1 MFITQL
7 FETKQLNMYNYLLKF
22 ITAILILN
30 FSKKFMKRD
39 RSKSVTMLLS
49 TQDGYTEEKGI
60 NTFIDPS

>member
-22 ITAILILN
+22 ITSILILN

-49 TQDGYTEEKGI
+49 TQDGNTEEKGM